1 MDRSCWIAD
10 IQKRGGGRKDVMVPI
25 GRKEPSKVYNH
36 HRRSLAYLIIMFLSK
51 KKDRLRDRFF
61 DGSFLFNIIAKK
73 GIINRNTRIYLYI
86 FRHIRFRGIYLVR
99 IFRYENLVAEKMTIH
114 KYNIWKSFFPL
125 IEINNVIV
133 IETLLAR
140 FVPCSEQVQSGTT
153 HLA

>member
-1 MDRSCWIAD
+1 MLDRRYSETGRGE
-10 IQKRGGGRKDVMVPI
+10 KRCNGSNRSKGTLESLQPPSQVACLSNNHVPF
-25 GRKEPSKVYNH
+25 EEE
-36 HRRSLAYLIIMFLSK
+36 RSFT
-51 KKDRLRDRFF
+51 R
-61 DGSFLFNIIAKK
+61 SFLRWFFPFQYHREK
-73 GIINRNTRIYLYI
+73 RNNQPKHSYLYI